1 MKAMDFKDLVNK
13 TQFTIL
19 LGRNGSGKSTIL
31 RNFSGSSPQTTGYIS
46 PERGGVIKYD
56 PGVDNNMSSNQD
68 WIRASRNQ
76 NRFENFR
83 QQSAVQ
89 FRNLEVLVL
98 REIEKNRSTGLSFDS
113 TLNSINELLPA
124 VSIVRSD
131 RGFITTSKA
140 DGIQI
145 PEESLSSGESELLS
159 LAIEILVFSRKAG
172 TDKTLLLDE
181 PDVHLHPDLQ
191 QKLVTFIED
200 LAISH
205 NFKVVIATHSTAIIG
220 AFSEDAN
227 LQIIPISDRNQI
239 DFESFTR
246 DDISKEIIPIFG
258 SHPLSSQF
266 NKRPILL
273 VEGDDDKRVF
283 DQISR
288 TSEGGFKF
296 IPVPTNTVNKMH
308 DWEVWLNK
316 FLPSIYDDPVAYSLR
331 DLDATPTTDID
342 DYGIVKRAR
351 LNCYSIENL
360 LLTSEVLEG
369 VGISEATFKSELQK
383 WHQNNQSRSDSQS
396 LQELI
401 DKFDDRRILNIKNLR
416 NVITAVFGTSKQWEV
431 LLGQRIALAS
441 LREGKGNPNSLFT
454 YLGDRVLNLL
464 FSI

>member
-1 MKAMDFKDLVNK
+1 MDFKDLVNK
-13 TQFTIL
+13 TRFTIL
-19 LGRNGSGKSTIL
+19 LGRNGSGKSTFL
-31 RNFSGSSPQTTGYIS
+31 RSFSASSPQTTGYIS

-172 TDKTLLLDE
+172 ADKTLLLDE

-205 NFKVVIATHSTAIIG
+205 NFKVIIATHSTAIIG
-220 AFSEDAN
+220 AFSEDAD
-227 LQIIPISDRNQI
+227 LQIIPIAGRNQTV
-239 DFESFTR
+239 FESFNR
-246 DDISKEIIPIFG
+246 DNISREIIPIFG

-266 NKRPILL
+266 NKHPILL

-288 TSEGGFKF
+288 TSAGGFKF

-331 DLDATPTTDID
+331 DLDATPTADID
-342 DYGIVKRAR
+342 DYGIIKRAR

-369 VGISEATFKSELQK
+369 VGISEATFKSELKK

-396 LQELI
+396 LQEFI
-401 DKFDDRRILNIKNLR
+401 DKFEDRRILNIKNLR
-416 NVITAVFGTSKQWEV
+416 NVITAIFGTSKQWEV

-441 LREGKGNPNSLFT
+441 LREGKGNPSA
-454 YLGDRVLNLL
+454 
-464 FSI
+464 